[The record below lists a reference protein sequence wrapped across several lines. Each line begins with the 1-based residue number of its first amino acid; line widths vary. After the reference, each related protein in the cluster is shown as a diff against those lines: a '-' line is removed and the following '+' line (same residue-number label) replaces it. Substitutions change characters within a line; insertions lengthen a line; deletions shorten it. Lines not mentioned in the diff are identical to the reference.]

1 MGAKVATFTEN
12 LQQNQTSTNSNN
24 LSQDEINERVAILKR
39 FRHLLEQQRN
49 KFKEYLVVLEKQE
62 EGIKSEDDTVI
73 VAQAELERQIV
84 SNISNLQKV
93 IVPIETMYKEK
104 GITLTAEIPQ
114 IQKELTDLQE
124 AVLTQNEKNR
134 TLLKEHI
141 VQIRNRISNFSNPR
155 MNPYAKNTSI
165 YSQKTSTP
173 SIIDVEI

>member
-73 VAQAELERQIV
+73 VAQAELEQQIV
-84 SNISNLQKV
+84 SNITNLQKV
-93 IVPIETMYKEK
+93 IVPIENMYKEK
-104 GITLTAEIPQ
+104 GITLSAEIPQ
-114 IQKELTDLQE
+114 IQKELTELQE
-124 AVLTQNEKNR
+124 AVLTQNEKNQS
-134 TLLKEHI
+134 LLKEHM
-141 VQIRNRISNFSNPR
+141 VELKSRISNFSNPKF
-155 MNPYAKNTSI
+155 NPYAKNTSI

>member
-73 VAQAELERQIV
+73 VAQAELEQQIV
-84 SNISNLQKV
+84 SNITNLQKV
-93 IVPIETMYKEK
+93 IVPIENMYKE
-104 GITLTAEIPQ
+104 
-114 IQKELTDLQE
+114 
-124 AVLTQNEKNR
+124 R
-134 TLLKEHI
+134 
-141 VQIRNRISNFSNPR
+141 
-155 MNPYAKNTSI
+155 
-165 YSQKTSTP
+165 
-173 SIIDVEI
+173 

>member
-1 MGAKVATFTEN
+1 MATFTEN

-62 EGIKSEDDTVI
+62 EGIKSENDTVI

-114 IQKELTDLQE
+114 IQKELTELQE
-124 AVLTQNEKNR
+124 AVLTQNEKNQS
-134 TLLKEHI
+134 LLKEHMEELKSS
-141 VQIRNRISNFSNPR
+141 ISNFSNPKF
-155 MNPYAKNTSI
+155 NPYAKNTSI

>member
-1 MGAKVATFTEN
+1 MATFTEN
-12 LQQNQTSTNSNN
+12 FQQNQTSTNSNN
-24 LSQDEINERVAILKR
+24 LTQNEINERVAILKR

-49 KFKEYLVVLEKQE
+49 KFKEYLDVLQKQE

-73 VAQAELERQIV
+73 VAQAELEQQIV

-114 IQKELTDLQE
+114 IQKELTELQE
-124 AVLTQNEKNR
+124 AVLTQNEKNQS
-134 TLLKEHI
+134 LLKEHMEELKSS
-141 VQIRNRISNFSNPR
+141 ISNFSNPKF
-155 MNPYAKNTSI
+155 NPYAKNTSI